1 MTSLLKDKLI
11 ADSQDVLKSVKRQF
25 ENKDQLDQSENVHRV
40 MLVTSDER
48 VPELIETVNNFTS
61 KLSSDVPLDLIVT

>member
-1 MTSLLKDKLI
+1 
-11 ADSQDVLKSVKRQF
+11 
-25 ENKDQLDQSENVHRV
+25 

-61 KLSSDVPLDLIVT
+61 KLSNDVPLDLIVTQVSTGSKEYIEWVKAQT

>member
-1 MTSLLKDKLI
+1 MILSKKQT
-11 ADSQDVLKSVKRQF
+11 
-25 ENKDQLDQSENVHRV
+25 V

-61 KLSSDVPLDLIVT
+61 KLNSDVPLDLYSFIYLSYVYTNSKFSLSSYIYYY